1 MKQIELPGLV
11 VDTEKITLA
20 LPEKKL
26 KHASQQCQEIFTHQ
40 KTSVLNLPKLIGLL
54 SSTVQA
60 ILPARIQF
68 RYLQQEQQLTL
79 QITASYSGHVT
90 L

>member
-11 VDTEKITLA
+11 VDREKINLA

-26 KHASQQCQEIFTHQ
+26 KHVSQQCQEILTHQ

-79 QITASYSGHVT
+79 QKTASYSGHVT